1 MYRVGRRRRSGC
13 ASIRGAA
20 IGTLPFWDYDPNS
33 EKRTPIGGQFAWG
46 GTPLKRY
53 QGRAM
58 VDSSGSETH

>member
-1 MYRVGRRRRSGC
+1 MC
-13 ASIRGAA
+13 ASMRGAA
-20 IGTLPFWDYDPNS
+20 VGTLPFWDYDPNS